1 MTPPTKTPENV
12 PALHTGGKV
21 AAIVPTTFNEAVQIA
36 GAIVRAGMAPRGYD
50 NAEKATVAI
59 LAGLEVG
66 FTPFAALQ
74 SIAVI
79 NGTPAVYGDGLVALV
94 RASGLLEDMQEGLD
108 VNEKGEPQA
117 AWCKVKRKGE
127 ASWKERMLTRP
138 ECARAGWLNK
148 QGPWTATP
156 GRMMTIRV
164 RAWLF
169 RDVFADVLRGLK
181 SAEEVQDMVDI
192 TPVASAEPPP
202 AEPKRS
208 DFVAK
213 PAATEAPATATG
225 KPPYDEKESERATQ
239 EEIAAAGGQ
248 VVTDVQDLNDGSCEP
263 EEPEE
268 PGEPESLVFEEYT
281 KAGEFFE
288 FADPWLQEAHTEA
301 EIIAFGAFYHKYMQE
316 RLKPDFRSP
325 RVHEAMLDTKALY
338 DDALAKAQKRR

>member
-1 MTPPTKTPENV
+1 MAPPTKTPESL

-192 TPVASAEPPP
+192 TPVAPAGPPP
-202 AEPKRS
+202 AEPKLA
-208 DFVAK
+208 DFVEKPSAPET
-213 PAATEAPATATG
+213 PAADTPQTTALEPDKADGKAP
-225 KPPYDEKESERATQ
+225 
-239 EEIAAAGGQ
+239 
-248 VVTDVQDLNDGSCEP
+248 VTDVNDLNDG
-263 EEPEE
+263 
-268 PGEPESLVFEEYT
+268 PGEPDELSEPDEPKQLVFEEYT
-281 KAGEFFE
+281 KVGEFFE
-288 FADPWLQEAHTEA
+288 FADPWLQEDHTEA

-316 RLKPDFRSP
+316 RLRPDFRSP
-325 RVHEAMLDTKALY
+325 KVHEAMLDTKALY
-338 DDALAKAQKRR
+338 DDALARAQKRR

>member
-1 MTPPTKTPENV
+1 MAPPTKPAENL

-21 AAIVPTTFNEAVQIA
+21 AAIVPTSFNEAVQIA

-50 NAEKATVAI
+50 STEKATVAI

-79 NGTPAVYGDGLVALV
+79 NGTPAVFGDGLVALV

-138 ECARAGWLNK
+138 ECARAGWLTK

-181 SAEEVQDMVDI
+181 SAEELQDMVDV
-192 TPVASAEPPP
+192 TP
-202 AEPKRS
+202 
-208 DFVAK
+208 AK
-213 PAATEAPATATG
+213 PAAAEPQRNDYKEPSPGASPHSDPEEGGQAVSGAEPPAAGGETVASGQSTKPVTDVEDMSESGTG
-225 KPPYDEKESERATQ
+225 KPEDE
-239 EEIAAAGGQ
+239 
-248 VVTDVQDLNDGSCEP
+248 P
-263 EEPEE
+263 M
-268 PGEPESLVFEEYT
+268 VFEDY
-281 KAGEFFE
+281 KRVGDFFA
-288 FADPWLQEAHTEA
+288 FADPWLQDEHTEA
-301 EIIAFGAFYHKYMQE
+301 EVIAFGTFYHKFMQD
-316 RLKPDFRSP
+316 RLKPDYKSQA
-325 RVHEAMLDTKALY
+325 VHEAMLDTKTLY
-338 DDALAKAQKRR
+338 DEALARAQKKR